1 MFKPLLSNTALILS
15 LLFINLACTGVPEPS
30 SVESGS
36 EPVLQADEIY
46 QPIEEVP
53 IVQRRSQEF
62 ISESR
67 QNAITRTV
75 EQVSPAVVGIIV
87 TEVDPRI
94 TNDPFLEF
102 FMNPGGRQRQQTSV
116 GSGFV
121 ISEDGYVVTN
131 EHVIGRNPV
140 SVNVLLSDGEQYEA
154 TVVGSD
160 EYTDIALL
168 KIDHDKTFEHVTFGD
183 SNTTI
188 VGEWVV
194 AAGNPFGLFDD
205 GKPSVTV
212 GVISAVQR
220 NFRPNPQDP
229 RVYLDM
235 IQTDA
240 AINRGNSGGPLV
252 NSDGEVIG
260 INTFIFTGGTSAGF
274 VGLSFAIPSNR
285 VIQII
290 SQLAEAGEVQLA
302 YDPGIEVVSINR
314 RLAYEYRLPYMQGL
328 LVVGVN
334 QDGPAYEA
342 GILPGDIITRL
353 GNELIYGQTHAMAL
367 FREYNEGDEM
377 NLEIYRDGQ
386 HYETE
391 MLLRRRTAI
400 E

>member
-1 MFKPLLSNTALILS
+1 MSVPPRHVIALGLIGLLIGCKDTPY
-15 LLFINLACTGVPEPS
+15 PEHEAGE
-30 SVESGS
+30 VIEDTF
-36 EPVLQADEIY
+36 EELY
-46 QPIEEVP
+46 QPIDEVP
-53 IVQRRSQEF
+53 VFQRRSIDQ

-67 QNAITRTV
+67 QNAITKTV
-75 EQVSPAVVGIIV
+75 EKVSPAVVGIIV
-87 TEVDPRI
+87 TEVDERLS
-94 TNDPFLEF
+94 NDPFLEF
-102 FMNPGGRQRQQTSV
+102 FLNPGGRQRQQTSA
-116 GSGFV
+116 GSGFI
-121 ISEDGYVVTN
+121 ISADGYVVTN

-140 SVNVLLSDGEQYEA
+140 SVNVILPDGQQYEA
-154 TVVGSD
+154 SIVGSD

-168 KIDHDKTFEHVTFGD
+168 KIEAERSFEHVTFGD
-183 SNTTI
+183 SNDAI

-290 SQLAEAGEVQLA
+290 AQLAETGEVQLD

-314 RLAYEYRLPYMQGL
+314 RLAFEYRLPYMQGL

-342 GILPGDIITRL
+342 GILPGDIITRM

-377 NLEIYRDGQ
+377 NLEIYRDGR

-391 MLLRRRTAI
+391 MLLRRRVVS